1 MAIELETVETMA
13 DTIIFHVD
21 VNSAFLAWEATYR
34 IRTLG
39 ETEDIRSFPSVIGG
53 DEKQRHGIVLAK
65 SIPAKKFGIT
75 TGEPLVN
82 ARKKC
87 PGLKT
92 YAPNFSL
99 YVEKSGALISL
110 LKRYAPVVEQF
121 SIDEAFCDFTGTT
134 GLYGP
139 PVEFAVKL
147 KDMIREELGFT
158 VNIGVSS
165 NKLLAKMASD
175 FEKPDKVHTLFP
187 HEIPGK
193 MWPLPV
199 SDLLYV
205 GRSSIR
211 TLHNLDIFTIGDL
224 ANADVEILKQH
235 LKKHGEDMWK
245 SANGLNDALVR
256 ETLPAN
262 KGYGNSIT
270 VGTDVTDRETALT
283 IILSLCE
290 TIGARL
296 RADHA
301 YISVVSVSIV
311 DTSFRRSS
319 HQITLPSSTDIT
331 QKIYEAA
338 CGLFTGLWDG
348 EPLRLLGVHTSRA
361 TSENF
366 VQCDMF
372 DASESD
378 KLSRLNL
385 AIDKIRERYGD
396 EAIKRARF
404 IDSEHQH
411 MSGGLNKAKRDKKKT
426 SSDHPPD

>member
-1 MAIELETVETMA
+1 MA

-21 VNSAFLAWEATYR
+21 VNSAFLAWEAVYR
-34 IRTLG
+34 IQTLG
-39 ETEDIRSFPSVIGG
+39 ETEDIRNIPSVIGG
-53 DEKQRHGIVLAK
+53 DEKQRHGVVLAK
-65 SIPAKKFGIT
+65 STSAKKFGIT

-99 YVEKSGALISL
+99 YVEKSRALISL
-110 LKRYAPVVEQF
+110 LNRYAPVVEQF

-134 GLYGP
+134 ELYGP
-139 PVEFAVKL
+139 PVEFALRL

-158 VNIGVSS
+158 VNIGISS

-187 HEIPGK
+187 DEIQEK

-211 TLHNLDIFTIGDL
+211 ALHNLDIFTIGDL
-224 ANADVEILKQH
+224 ANADVTILKQH

-245 SANGLNDALVR
+245 SANGLDDALVKD
-256 ETLPAN
+256 TPPAN

-283 IILSLCE
+283 ILLSLCE

-311 DTSFRRSS
+311 DSGFRRSS
-319 HQITLPSSTDIT
+319 HQVTLPSSTDIT
-331 QKIYEAA
+331 EKIYESA
-338 CGLFTGLWDG
+338 CELFAQLWDG
-348 EPLRLLGVHTSRA
+348 EPLRQLGVHTSRA

-366 VQCDMF
+366 VQYNMF
-372 DASESD
+372 NASETD
-378 KLSRLNL
+378 KLSKLNL
-385 AIDKIRERYGD
+385 AIDQIRNRYGD

-404 IDSEHQH
+404 IDNEHNH
-411 MSGGLNKAKRDKKKT
+411 MTGGLSNAKRNRHNP
-426 SSDHPPD
+426 SPDSAAPD

>member
-1 MAIELETVETMA
+1 MA

-21 VNSAFLAWEATYR
+21 VNSAFLSWEAAYR
-34 IRTLG
+34 IEVLG
-39 ETEDIRSFPSVIGG
+39 ETEDIRSIPSVIGG

-65 SIPAKKFGIT
+65 STPAKKFGIT
-75 TGEPLVN
+75 TGEPLAQ
-82 ARKKC
+82 ARRKC

-92 YAPNFSL
+92 FAPNFSL
-99 YVEKSGALISL
+99 YVERSRALIAL
-110 LKRYAPVVEQF
+110 LSRYAPVVEQF
-121 SIDEAFCDFTGTT
+121 SIDEAFCDFTGT
-134 GLYGP
+134 GALYGP

-158 VNIGVSS
+158 VNIGISS

-187 HEIPGK
+187 HEIQEK

-224 ANADVEILKQH
+224 AKADVNILKQH

-245 SANGLNDALVR
+245 SANGLDDALVIAQQ
-256 ETLPAN
+256 PAN

-270 VGTDVTDRETALT
+270 LGTDVTDRETAFIVL
-283 IILSLCE
+283 LSLCE

-296 RADHA
+296 RADNA
-301 YISVVSVSIV
+301 YISVVSVSAV
-311 DTSFRRSS
+311 DTSF
-319 HQITLPSSTDIT
+319 HQTSRQTTLPSSTDIT
-331 QKIYEAA
+331 EKIYHTA
-338 CGLFTGLWDG
+338 CQLFDELWDG
-348 EPLRLLGVHTSRA
+348 EPLRLLGVHTSHA
-361 TSENF
+361 SSENF
-366 VQCDMF
+366 VQYDMF
-372 DASESD
+372 DSSKMD
-378 KLSRLNL
+378 KLSKLNS
-385 AIDKIRERYGD
+385 AIDQIRDRYGD

-404 IDSEHQH
+404 LDSGHTH
-411 MSGGLNKAKRDKKKT
+411 MVGGLSNAKRKKQ
-426 SSDHPPD
+426 D

>member
-1 MAIELETVETMA
+1 MA

-21 VNSAFLAWEATYR
+21 VNSAFLSWEAAYR
-34 IRTLG
+34 IQTLG
-39 ETEDIRSFPSVIGG
+39 ETEDIRNFPSVIGG
-53 DEKQRHGIVLAK
+53 NEKERHGIVLAK

-75 TGEPLVN
+75 TGESLMS

-87 PGLKT
+87 PGLKI

-99 YVEKSGALISL
+99 YVEKSRALIAL
-110 LKRYAPVVEQF
+110 LNRYAPVVEQF
-121 SIDEAFCDFTGTT
+121 SIDEAFCDFTGTAS
-134 GLYGP
+134 LYGP
-139 PVEFAVKL
+139 PVEFALKL
-147 KDMIREELGFT
+147 KDMIRKELGFT

-175 FEKPDKVHTLFP
+175 FQKPDKVHTLFP
-187 HEIPGK
+187 HEIQEK
-193 MWPLPV
+193 MWSLPV

-224 ANADVEILKQH
+224 ANADVSILKQH

-245 SANGLNDALVR
+245 SANGMDDALVR
-256 ETLPAN
+256 DTPPAN

-283 IILSLCE
+283 ILLSLCE

-301 YISVVSVSIV
+301 YISVVSVSVV
-311 DTSFRRSS
+311 DTAFRRSS

-331 QKIYEAA
+331 EKIYEAA
-338 CGLFTGLWDG
+338 CELFTQLWDG

-366 VQCDMF
+366 VQYDMF
-372 DASESD
+372 NPSESD

-385 AIDKIRERYGD
+385 AIDQIRSRYGD
-396 EAIKRARF
+396 ESVKRARF
-404 IDSEHQH
+404 IDNEHSH
-411 MSGGLNKAKRDKKKT
+411 MTGGLGKAKRDHST
-426 SSDHPPD
+426 TE

>member
-1 MAIELETVETMA
+1 MA

-21 VNSAFLAWEATYR
+21 VNSAFLAWEAAYR
-34 IRTLG
+34 IQTLG
-39 ETEDIRSFPSVIGG
+39 ETEDIRNFPSVIGG
-53 DEKQRHGIVLAK
+53 DEKQRHGVVLAK

-75 TGEPLVN
+75 TGEPLAS
-82 ARKKC
+82 ARRKC

-99 YVEKSGALISL
+99 YVEKSRALISL
-110 LKRYAPVVEQF
+110 LNRYAPVVEQF

-134 GLYGP
+134 ELYGP
-139 PVEFAVKL
+139 PVEFAGKL
-147 KDMIREELGFT
+147 KDMIWEELGFT
-158 VNIGVSS
+158 VNIGISS

-175 FEKPDKVHTLFP
+175 FEKPNKVHTLFP
-187 HEIPGK
+187 EEIQEK

-224 ANADVEILKQH
+224 AKADVGILKQH

-245 SANGLNDALVR
+245 SANGFDDALV
-256 ETLPAN
+256 TNTPPAN

-283 IILSLCE
+283 ILLSLCE

-301 YISVVSVSIV
+301 YISVVSVSVV
-311 DTSFRRSS
+311 DAAFRRSS

-331 QKIYEAA
+331 EKIYEAA
-338 CGLFTGLWDG
+338 CELFTRLWDG
-348 EPLRLLGVHTSRA
+348 EPLRQLGVHTSRA

-366 VQCDMF
+366 VQYDIF
-372 DASESD
+372 NASEVD
-378 KLSRLNL
+378 KLSKLNL
-385 AIDKIRERYGD
+385 AIDQIRNRYGD

-404 IDSEHQH
+404 IDSEHTH
-411 MSGGLNKAKRDKKKT
+411 MTGGLSKAKHEKKNA
-426 SSDHPPD
+426 SSHSSPQD